1 MTMQYTIIK
10 RVEYLATWGI
20 RSGRSGVCRFRNRNH
35 EIFSDGTEGDNDE
48 TIIEQEVVH
57 PDIPAKLPGVELERE
72 HTVSA
77 IQEADTDNPESVE
90 AYASIALAN
99 YDINLPHPNKVPR
112 VMNEAPAVY
121 DHEDDD
127 ECYDNYIIF
136 DVIIDEDKNI
146 DTQVDVEEAVEDE
159 EANNNNDFFE
169 DVNESDD
176 DE

>member
-1 MTMQYTIIK
+1 MPMLDAIIK
-10 RVEYLATWGI
+10 RVECLAACERGSGI
-20 RSGRSGVCRFRNRNH
+20 SGRWIFRNRNH

-72 HTVSA
+72 NTVSA
-77 IQEADTDNPESVE
+77 IQEADTDNPESVK

-121 DHEDDD
+121 DHEYDD
-127 ECYDNYIIF
+127 ECYENYIIF

-169 DVNESDD
+169 DVNKSDN